1 MGYIK
6 KLLHLSKE
14 RFFICKFDFLA
25 INEMNVPFESAT
37 VIYHGKAHGKWTEV
51 LFLKAVQKE

>member
-1 MGYIK
+1 
-6 KLLHLSKE
+6 
-14 RFFICKFDFLA
+14 
-25 INEMNVPFESAT
+25 MNVPFESAT